1 MNSFWM
7 IFFKKTQVLR
17 REINVCFP
25 VDTGRK
31 LNVRR
36 TFVFWTTYLHSF
48 YVLCLRGCEEIFTM
62 DEIKRLNGLF
72 FFLYQVLSNLKV
84 HQMFQQPFLTSFCI
98 LHNLP
103 IENPSPDYHRLHY
116 FQKHPS
122 RGVLRKRCSENMQ
135 KKLQE
140 NIHAEVWFQ

>member
-1 MNSFWM
+1 M
-7 IFFKKTQVLR
+7 LR
-17 REINVCFP
+17 REINVYFP

-122 RGVLRKRCSENMQ
+122 RGVLRKRCSGKGVRRTSMPKCDFN
-135 KKLQE
+135 KLPLQLYW
-140 NIHAEVWFQ
+140 NRALAWL